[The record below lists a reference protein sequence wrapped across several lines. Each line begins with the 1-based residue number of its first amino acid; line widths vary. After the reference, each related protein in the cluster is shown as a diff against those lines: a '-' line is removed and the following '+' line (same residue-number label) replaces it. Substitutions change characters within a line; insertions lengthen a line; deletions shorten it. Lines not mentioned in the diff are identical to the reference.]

1 LDLIEAIKNRRSV
14 RAFKKEDVPAQVI
27 EKILECG
34 NLAPSAGNLQ
44 PRDFVVVR
52 NSKKKKRLAD
62 AAFGQE
68 FVTEAPVVIVVC
80 ANADRSKPYGTR
92 GETLYCIQD
101 ATAAIQNMLLA
112 VHAEGLAACW
122 VGAFDEGQA
131 SRILELPSSVRPIAL
146 IPVGRA
152 NESPADRGRIPISH
166 LTHMEKW

>member
-1 LDLIEAIKNRRSV
+1 MDLTEAIKTRRSV
-14 RAFKKEDVPAQVI
+14 RAFKKEDVPAPVI

-52 NSKKKKRLAD
+52 DPKTKKRLAE
-62 AAFGQE
+62 AAFDQE

-80 ANADRSKPYGTR
+80 ANTDRSEPYGKR

-112 VHAEGLAACW
+112 VHAEGLGACW
-122 VGAFDEGQA
+122 VGAFDESQA

-152 NESPADRGRIPISH
+152 NESPPDRGRIPISR

>member
-1 LDLIEAIKNRRSV
+1 MDLIEAIRNRRSV
-14 RAFKKEDVPAQVI
+14 RAFKKGDVPAHVI

-52 NSKKKKRLAD
+52 NSRTKDRLAE

-68 FVTEAPVVIVVC
+68 FVAEAPAVIVVC
-80 ANADRSKPYGTR
+80 ANMDRSRPYGSR

-112 VHAEGLAACW
+112 VHAEGLGACW
-122 VGAFDEGQA
+122 VGAFDESEA
-131 SRILELPSSVRPIAL
+131 SRILKLPRTVRPIAL
-146 IPVGRA
+146 IPVGHPD
-152 NESPADRGRIPISH
+152 ESPSDRGRISISR